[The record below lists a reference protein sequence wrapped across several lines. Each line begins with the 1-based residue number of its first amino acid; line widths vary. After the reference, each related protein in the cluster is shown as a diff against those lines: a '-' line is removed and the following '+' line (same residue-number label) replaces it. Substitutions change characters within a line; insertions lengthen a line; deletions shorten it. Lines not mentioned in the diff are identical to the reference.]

1 MGVGGLG
8 WEFLL
13 EMGRKPGMGER
24 GGYIMGH
31 GKFLNSLYI
40 VGRGV
45 VTPYF
50 LKTPYIGYPHF
61 SNFVH
66 PFHFPFTSNPIPTAL
81 SVVLFLWL
89 NVVITP
95 HLICYFT

>member
-13 EMGRKPGMGER
+13 EMGGKPGMGER

-45 VTPYF
+45 LTPYF
-50 LKTPYIGYPHF
+50 LKTPYIGYSHF

-66 PFHFPFTSNPIPTAL
+66 PFHFPFTSNPIATAL

-89 NVVITP
+89 NVVITL
-95 HLICYFT
+95 HLMCYFT